1 MQTTTKFMWFQ
12 KNFQFLKNSTNMQN
26 DKTSLKKKNKMIN
39 INILIYMAALY
50 FSHPNFY
57 INITN
62 IFPMEI

>member
-1 MQTTTKFMWFQ
+1 
-12 KNFQFLKNSTNMQN
+12 MQN